1 MKPFKL
7 KIVTPRGIYK
17 ETEVEM
23 LNLRTTSG
31 QIGILANHLPL
42 ASAIDISEMNYI
54 KDGQRYKFA
63 LAGGFVYVNDDET
76 TIIANA
82 IESPEE
88 IDLRRAQE
96 AKARAEERLHNQSND
111 DMDILRAEVALRK
124 AITRFV
130 LKMKIKVWL
139 K

>member
-1 MKPFKL
+1 MKLFKL

-63 LAGGFVYVNDDET
+63 LAGGFVYVKVDET

-124 AITRFV
+124 AITRIRV
-130 LKMKIKVWL
+130 KNEN
-139 K
+139 

>member
-1 MKPFKL
+1 MKTFKL
-7 KIVTPRGIYK
+7 RIVTPRGIYK

-54 KDGQRYKFA
+54 SKGERYKFA
-63 LAGGFVYVNDDET
+63 LSGGFVYVNDDET

-88 IDLRRAQE
+88 IDLRRAEE
-96 AKARAEERLHNQSND
+96 AKRRAESKLQDENA
-111 DMDILRAEVALRK
+111 DILRAEIALRK
-124 AITRFV
+124 AILRIR
-130 LKMKIKVWL
+130 IKNEQS
-139 K
+139 

>member
-1 MKPFKL
+1 MKTFKL
-7 KIVTPRGIYK
+7 RIVTPRGIYK

-42 ASAIDISEMNYI
+42 ASAIEISEMNYI
-54 KDGQRYKFA
+54 SKGERYKFA
-63 LAGGFVYVNDDET
+63 LSGGFVYVNDDET

-88 IDLRRAQE
+88 IDLRRAEE
-96 AKARAEERLHNQSND
+96 AKRRAESKLQDENA
-111 DMDILRAEVALRK
+111 DILRAEIALRK
-124 AITRFV
+124 AILRIRV
-130 LKMKIKVWL
+130 KNEQS
-139 K
+139 

>member
-1 MKPFKL
+1 MKTFKL

-17 ETEVEM
+17 ETEVEL

-54 KDGQRYKFA
+54 SQGKRFKFA
-63 LAGGFVYVNDDET
+63 LTGGFVYVNEDET

-88 IDLRRAQE
+88 IDLRRAEE
-96 AKARAEERLHNQSND
+96 AKRRAESRLQD
-111 DMDILRAEVALRK
+111 KDGDVLRAEIALRK
-124 AITRFV
+124 AIMRIRV
-130 LKMKIKVWL
+130 KNEQN
-139 K
+139 

>member
-54 KDGQRYKFA
+54 KDGQRYKF
-63 LAGGFVYVNDDET
+63 AGGFVYVNDDET

-124 AITRFV
+124 AITRIRV
-130 LKMKIKVWL
+130 KNEN
-139 K
+139 

>member
-1 MKPFKL
+1 MKTFKL
-7 KIVTPRGIYK
+7 KIVTPKGIYK
-17 ETEVEM
+17 ETDIEM

-54 KDGQRYKFA
+54 QNGERYIFA
-63 LAGGFVYVNDDET
+63 LSGGFVYVNEEET

-96 AKARAEERLHNQSND
+96 AKQRAEGRLKTSQSD
-111 DMDILRAEVALRK
+111 IDILRAEIALKK
-124 AITRFV
+124 ALMRIQV
-130 LKMKIKVWL
+130 KEGL
-139 K
+139 

>member
-124 AITRFV
+124 AIKRIRV
-130 LKMKIKVWL
+130 KNEN
-139 K
+139 

>member
-1 MKPFKL
+1 MKTFKL
-7 KIVTPRGIYK
+7 KIITPKGIYK
-17 ETEVEM
+17 ETDVEM

-54 KDGQRYKFA
+54 QNGERYKFA
-63 LAGGFVYVNDDET
+63 IAGGFVYVNEEDT

-88 IDLRRAQE
+88 IDLERAQE
-96 AKARAEERLHNQSND
+96 AKKRAEGRLKTPQE
-111 DMDILRAEVALRK
+111 DIDIVRAEAALRK
-124 AITRFV
+124 ALTRIHV
-130 LKMKIKVWL
+130 KTGE
-139 K
+139 